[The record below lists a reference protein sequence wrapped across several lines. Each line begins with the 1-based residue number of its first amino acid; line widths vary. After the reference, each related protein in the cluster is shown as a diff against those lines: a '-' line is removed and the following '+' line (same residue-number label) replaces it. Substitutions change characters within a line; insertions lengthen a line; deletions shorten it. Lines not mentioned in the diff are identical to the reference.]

1 MRRALSLT
9 AAFVAA
15 LALVTAA
22 SAGGGATFTDPT
34 EGTAGS
40 ADIQT
45 VTVQNNPSAHT
56 VTFGVQVSNMPT
68 ITEDGAAIEIYIDAD
83 QNATTG
89 EHGIECM
96 LGLSKGG
103 WYFLQW
109 DGTKLSDNGL
119 QLYPVTYNDGLL
131 SMTMDQGS
139 CSLSRTFSFWVSS
152 YRGPDPQNPVEDD
165 APDSGLYSYTL
176 STVAP
181 TPKKQVFVVNGAP
194 RSGQSFLIEWSY
206 ILFSDG
212 SSANLDGLSCHA
224 TLGGRR
230 LAGAGSGGCMFAV
243 PKHSHGKK
251 LVVTATG
258 SVQSGKKYTYRST
271 YVVR

>member
-1 MRRALSLT
+1 MRQAVSF
-9 AAFVAA
+9 AVAVAAA

-22 SAGGGATFTDPT
+22 SAGGGASFTDPT
-34 EGTAGS
+34 EGTPGS

-56 VTFGVQVSNMPT
+56 VTFGVQISNMST
-68 ITEDGAAIEIYIDAD
+68 LDEEGAAIEIYVDAD
-83 QNATTG
+83 RNAATG
-89 EHGIECM
+89 EHGVECV
-96 LGLSKGG
+96 LGLAKEG

-119 QLYPVTYNDGLL
+119 QLYPVTYNNGLL
-131 SMTMDQGS
+131 SMTMDQGA
-139 CSLSRTFSFWVSS
+139 CNLSPTFSFWVSS

-165 APDSGLYSYTL
+165 APDSGLYTYTL

-181 TPKKQVFVVNGAP
+181 TVEEAGFAVNGAP
-194 RSGQSFLIEWSY
+194 RSGQMFLVEAFG
-206 ILFSDG
+206 LMFSDG
-212 SSANLDGLSCHA
+212 TSAAVLGLSCHA
-224 TLGGRR
+224 TLAGRR
-230 LAGAGSGGCMFAV
+230 LVGAGSGGCMFNI
-243 PKHSHGKK
+243 PRHSHGKK

-258 SVQSGKKYTYRST
+258 SVQSGRKYSHRAT